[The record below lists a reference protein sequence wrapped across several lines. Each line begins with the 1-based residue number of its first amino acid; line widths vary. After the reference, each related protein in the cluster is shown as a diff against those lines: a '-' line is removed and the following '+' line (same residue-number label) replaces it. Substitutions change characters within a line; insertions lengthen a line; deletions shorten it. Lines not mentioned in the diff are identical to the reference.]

1 MDQDSRLA
9 RAGAGQHQDAGLFSV
24 VGDNALL
31 DGILQVFHNG
41 PPRLRR
47 GLARNLL
54 VAGRQPAAQ
63 KILLLQAEI
72 VHDES
77 QRVGHGLQA
86 ALDVLRHDV
95 NLEHLVLVMEL
106 ERCEVGVGEAALF
119 LTQTDGHGGAE
130 YGQSLIEADDFLFVQ
145 PQQGTVQQSFGIPD
159 RRSLTPG
166 QTGSRST
173 VGRGLFRLTGP
184 CLDSP
189 QAGCRAGGSAAPGPR
204 PGAAPQ
210 SLSARPTRAEA

>member
-1 MDQDSRLA
+1 MDQDPRLA
-9 RAGAGQHQDAGLFSV
+9 RAGAGQYQDAGLFSV

-47 GLARNLL
+47 GLACNFL
-54 VAGRQPAAQ
+54 VAGGQPAAQ

-77 QRVGHGLQA
+77 QCVGHGLQA

-106 ERCEVGVGEAALF
+106 ERCEVGVSEAALF

-173 VGRGLFRLTGP
+173 AWPRVVSANRSVPRLPEGRLSSRWFSST
-184 CLDSP
+184 
-189 QAGCRAGGSAAPGPR
+189 RAAARRRSAVSISAAHSR
-204 PGAAPQ
+204 
-210 SLSARPTRAEA
+210 